1 MEFVYILIG
10 HGSEWEDNIVFL
22 NENDAIN
29 ASIRH
34 PNSRVEIFNKCVHG
48 NGYVPTYNFYKNGVY
63 YNNES

>member
-29 ASIRH
+29 ESIRH
-34 PNSRVEIFNKCVHG
+34 PN
-48 NGYVPTYNFYKNGVY
+48 
-63 YNNES
+63 